1 MYVEYRAMKRLAAE
15 RICSMDND
23 VQRLSIQ
30 MAGGRAIFALV
41 LLLITVRGQ
50 DDVQNVTR
58 SADEIYAPNPTL
70 LGL

>member
-1 MYVEYRAMKRLAAE
+1 MKRLAAE